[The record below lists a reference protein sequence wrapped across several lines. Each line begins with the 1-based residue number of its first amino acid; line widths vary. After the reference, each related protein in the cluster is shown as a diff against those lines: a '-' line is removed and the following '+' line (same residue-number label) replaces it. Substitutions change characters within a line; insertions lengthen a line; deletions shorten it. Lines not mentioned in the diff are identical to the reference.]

1 MSFSHL
7 PAQNKTAALHTSA
20 GGRYSVVV
28 LRHDDEL
35 AVVGRPS
42 SLTAAEGLDLGTTID
57 VTWSGTAGEQL
68 IPAEIVRASTET
80 GLQTWT
86 LRTIGVPVE
95 LDRRAFRRVDVNVPM
110 TLGIVGDLEPLATCL
125 LVDLSEVGL
134 RARLPRRDA
143 AQLDP
148 DYELAIQFTADGVE
162 FNMLGRPLRLTAVG
176 ADVDLV
182 DVVVLFDLTPDSRA
196 LLRTALAATVEET
209 EEAEKAEES
218 A

>member
-7 PAQNKTAALHTSA
+7 PARHKTAALHTPA

-42 SLTAAEGLDLGTTID
+42 TLTGHEGLELGAGVD
-57 VTWSGTAGEQL
+57 VTWSGEAGEQL
-68 IPAEIVRASTET
+68 IPAEIVRASNEA

-95 LDRRAFRRVDVNVPM
+95 LDRRAFRRVDLNVAM
-110 TLGIVGDLEPLATCL
+110 TLGIVGELEPLATCL

-134 RARLPRRDA
+134 RARLPRGDA
-143 AQLDP
+143 IKLDP

-176 ADVDLV
+176 AAVDLV

-196 LLRTALAATVEET
+196 LIRTALAATAEDAEET
-209 EEAEKAEES
+209 D
-218 A
+218 